1 MPKPKNLEKTA
12 YYYIKEQIDA
22 RQWLPQTHITEQNL
36 SKELKISR
44 TPIRQ
49 AFQRLQEEGYVEIE
63 PYKGAK
69 IKEQAIDS
77 RGVQERL
84 EFIELILVHYLHYLQ
99 IKEIT
104 INEQKMEKTVVE
116 LKKSSNKTEKE
127 FLQLETQFIYELLS
141 FSKNHYSVSA
151 VMDTVRELQIQS
163 NPMYRAIMRKNR
175 DIRSHHYGKITE
187 YVKVGEYALARKEI
201 RILINQLSL
210 SIIHNYSD

>member
-49 AFQRLQEEGYVEIE
+49 AFQRLQEEGYLEIE

-99 IKEIT
+99 IKEII
-104 INEQKMEKTVVE
+104 INEQKMEKTVAE
-116 LKKSSNKTEKE
+116 LKKSSNNPEKE

-141 FSKNHYSVSA
+141 FSKNYYSVSA

-163 NPMYRAIMRKNR
+163 NPVYRSIMRKNR

-187 YVKVGEYALARKEI
+187 YVKAGEYALARKEI

-210 SIIHNYSD
+210 SIIHNYND